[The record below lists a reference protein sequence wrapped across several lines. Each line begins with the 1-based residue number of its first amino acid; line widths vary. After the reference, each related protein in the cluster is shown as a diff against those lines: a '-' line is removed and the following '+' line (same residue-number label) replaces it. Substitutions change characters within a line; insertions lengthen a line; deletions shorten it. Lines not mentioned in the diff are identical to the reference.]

1 MEREVLRAALAPGAD
16 CLSMEALGRYADGA
30 LGAHEHAAAAAHI
43 RGCLNCQAELA
54 LMEAVTSTP
63 VRAFERDAGT
73 SATREWL
80 RPGLFPVAAAAAV
93 FLFVAGVLYTRV
105 ARAPE
110 LPHGVTTEGEVT
122 RSLSVTVRGPVGD
135 VVEVPRRFEWVA
147 VERAVR
153 YRVRILEVD
162 RREVWSEST
171 SALEV
176 DLPSSAR
183 AFFTPGRTLLWEVT
197 AYDASGAVL
206 AESGQQPLRLV
217 LR

>member
-1 MEREVLRAALAPGAD
+1 M
-16 CLSMEALGRYADGA
+16 C
-30 LGAHEHAAAAAHI
+30 AAAAAHI
-43 RGCLNCQAELA
+43 RGCLNCDAELA
-54 LMEAVTSTP
+54 LMQAVTSTP
-63 VRAFERDAGT
+63 VRAGERDAGT
-73 SATREWL
+73 SPTRGWL
-80 RPGLFPVAAAAAV
+80 RPGLFPVAAAAAA

-122 RSLSVTVRGPVGD
+122 RSLTVTTRGPVGD
-135 VVEVPRRFEWVA
+135 VREPPRRLEWVA

-153 YRVRILEVD
+153 YRVRLLEVD

-176 DLPSSAR
+176 DLPSSVR
-183 AFFTPGRTLLWEVT
+183 ASFAPGRTLLWDVT
-197 AYDASGAVL
+197 AHDASGAVV
-206 AESGQQPLRLV
+206 AESGPQPVRLV